1 MDTPGFGDSSGRDN
15 QLIAEMME
23 ILDTELGFTNTIVLL
38 IDGNTPR
45 FSSGLY
51 DMLRSVL
58 YCPVLHCTVRYS
70 QADVR
75 HLRGDVVGLHDG
87 GGEQVALRPGLH

>member
-45 FSSGLY
+45 FSSGLS
-51 DMLRSVL
+51 DMLRDAL
-58 YCPVLHCTVRYS
+58 YCTNLYCTVMLLHSIVLGRCPPS
-70 QADVR
+70 SGR
-75 HLRGDVVGLHDG
+75 RGGTS
-87 GGEQVALRPGLH
+87 

>member
-1 MDTPGFGDSSGRDN
+1 MFFIKVVDTPGFGDSSGRDN

-23 ILDTELGFTNTIVLL
+23 ILDTELGFTNLIVLL

-58 YCPVLHCTVRYS
+58 YCTVLYYISTVLYCTTCSGRCPPS
-70 QADVR
+70 SGR
-75 HLRGDVVGLHDG
+75 RGGTS
-87 GGEQVALRPGLH
+87 

>member
-1 MDTPGFGDSSGRDN
+1 MLELFFTKVVDTPGFGDSSGRDN

-23 ILDTELGFTNTIVLL
+23 ILDNELGFTNTIVLL

-51 DMLRSVL
+51 DMLRYVL
-58 YCPVLHCTVRYS
+58 YCTVQIGTIMYFATCSGRCPPS
-70 QADVR
+70 SGR
-75 HLRGDVVGLHDG
+75 RGGTS
-87 GGEQVALRPGLH
+87 

>member
-23 ILDTELGFTNTIVLL
+23 ILDNELGSTNLIVLL

-58 YCPVLHCTVRYS
+58 YCTVLYCTVL
-70 QADVR
+70 DWT
-75 HLRGDVVGLHDG
+75 GLDWT
-87 GGEQVALRPGLH
+87 GLDWTGLERTGTERNGTDRNGTE

>member
-1 MDTPGFGDSSGRDN
+1 MVDTPGFGDSSGRDN

-23 ILDTELGFTNTIVLL
+23 ILDTELGFTNIIVLV

-51 DMLRSVL
+51 DMLRYVL
-58 YCPVLHCTVRYS
+58 YCINLYCAVMLLHCTVSGRCPPS
-70 QADVR
+70 SGR
-75 HLRGDVVGLHDG
+75 RGGTS
-87 GGEQVALRPGLH
+87 

>member
-23 ILDTELGFTNTIVLL
+23 ILDNELGFTNTIVLL

-58 YCPVLHCTVRYS
+58 YCTIQTILYCTTYS
-70 QADVR
+70 GRCPPSSGR
-75 HLRGDVVGLHDG
+75 HG
-87 GGEQVALRPGLH
+87 GTS

>member
-1 MDTPGFGDSSGRDN
+1 MFFIKVVDTPGFGDSSGRDN

-23 ILDTELGFTNTIVLL
+23 ILDTELGFTNLIVLL

-58 YCPVLHCTVRYS
+58 YCTNLYCTVLLLYCTVSGRCPPS
-70 QADVR
+70 SGR
-75 HLRGDVVGLHDG
+75 RGGTS
-87 GGEQVALRPGLH
+87 